1 MGKIFPVNCFLAR
14 DTVAFSPSHRFHI
27 AVMVFSF
34 GHEGVVLGAEFTFED
49 HVRRHRKLA
58 GGEKECPLCFR
69 CSTCVSVVSV
79 EEDCAAG

>member
-34 GHEGVVLGAEFTFED
+34 GHEGVVLGAEFTAIRPF
-49 HVRRHRKLA
+49 VIGRKNWLFSQTPKGA
-58 GGEKECPLCFR
+58 SASAVIEG
-69 CSTCVSVVSV
+69 
-79 EEDCAAG
+79 

>member
-34 GHEGVVLGAEFTFED
+34 GHEGVVLGAEFTID
-49 HVRRHRKLA
+49 KKR
-58 GGEKECPLCFR
+58 
-69 CSTCVSVVSV
+69 
-79 EEDCAAG
+79 